1 MRTQVAHFIKS
12 HQPSGL
18 RWFRFKTLPIFQLG
32 GFTLPP
38 TPFPGLWFE
47 GIAGCNRTFIRCSFR
62 APFFSPL
69 GTPQNRYHKL
79 FRLQSDPILRS
90 KTGSKTSSHFGTGF
104 FSNFSRFSYFSIP
117 PQVPP
122 VKRLPYPN
130 HIFASLAFCSFSCL
144 FGLLFN
150 EFSVTK
156 WVPKRTP
163 KRNPKLDPS
172 KSCVPPKEKSRVP
185 KRGPKWYP
193 KRGGPVKGSPLPCY
207 VVVFC

>member
-1 MRTQVAHFIKS
+1 MESDLFSVLVS
-12 HQPSGL
+12 
-18 RWFRFKTLPIFQLG
+18 
-32 GFTLPP
+32 
-38 TPFPGLWFE
+38 
-47 GIAGCNRTFIRCSFR
+47 
-62 APFFSPL
+62 SPL
-69 GTPQNRYHKL
+69 FFTTWDPQNRYHKL

-104 FSNFSRFSYFSIP
+104 FSNFSWFSHFSIP

-130 HIFASLAFCSFSCL
+130 HIFASLALCSFSCL
-144 FGLLFN
+144 FGLLFH

-163 KRNPKLDPS
+163 KRNPKSDPS

-193 KRGGPVKGSPLPCY
+193 KQGEPVVCSPLLCCVAAFWKIFGPSELTLDDNLSPLPS
-207 VVVFC
+207 FGP